1 MKKIING
8 RLYDTSTAKLIG
20 STQYSYPGDFSFWR
34 VELYRKKTGEFFLYG
49 EGGPMT
55 QYAHRTGQ
63 NQWSGGEGIRP
74 LTLREAREWAERYLD
89 VEKYEQTFGVI
100 EE

>member
-8 RLYDTSTAKLIG
+8 KRYDTSTAKLIG
-20 STQYSYPGDFSFWR
+20 STQYSYPGDFGFWR
-34 VELYRKKTGEFFLYG
+34 EELYRKNTGEFFIYG

-74 LTLREAREWAERYLD
+74 LTLTEAREWAERYLD

>member
-8 RLYDTSTAKLIG
+8 KRYDTSTATLIG
-20 STQYSYPGDFSFWR
+20 SVNYSYPNDFQYWK
-34 VELYRKKTGEFFLYG
+34 EDLYRKKTGEFFLYG

-63 NQWSGGEGIRP
+63 NQWSGGERIRP
-74 LTLREAREWAERYLD
+74 LTLTEAQEWAERYLD